1 MRATAKGSALLIFI
15 VMMVLLTGCK
25 TTYSHD
31 FVDNQTFLDDEGAWV
46 TDGSDYSFTPSGLLL
61 EDMALSAPVAFKG
74 DFECT
79 FEFEIELPET
89 DTDYVD
95 FTLFMIDGD
104 ANSIG
109 HHTGIV
115 TEYFDL
121 LSARHSVG
129 QGANPNIWDNRS
141 WGPDGMED
149 GVNEFTIIR
158 TGNAINVL
166 INGLSTWNFAL
177 DSGNV
182 AEYYRPYLYVRHT
195 GFTADAGFYLKN
207 VKVKYEKGNSI

>member
-1 MRATAKGSALLIFI
+1 MRAMAKGSVLLVAVVMVALLA
-15 VMMVLLTGCK
+15 GCK

-31 FVDNQTFLDDEGAWV
+31 FIDNQTFLGDDGAWI
-46 TDGSDYSFTPSGLLL
+46 TDGTDYSFATDGLLID
-61 EDMALSAPVAFKG
+61 DMALSAPIAFKG
-74 DFECT
+74 DFECN
-79 FEFEIELPET
+79 FEFEIELPES

-95 FTLFMIDGD
+95 FTLFMINGD

-109 HHTGIV
+109 HHAGIV

-121 LSARHSVG
+121 LTARHSIG
-129 QGANPNIWDNRS
+129 QGANPNIWDDRS
-141 WGPDGMED
+141 WGPDGMEY
-149 GVNEFTIIR
+149 GVNEFTIQR

-166 INGLSTWNFAL
+166 INGLSTWTFTI
-177 DSGNV
+177 DSGNL

-195 GFTADAGFYLKN
+195 GFTADAGFYLRS

>member
-1 MRATAKGSALLIFI
+1 MRAIVKGTILVIIIMLVA
-15 VMMVLLTGCK
+15 LLTGCK
-25 TTYSHD
+25 VTYSHD
-31 FVDNQTFLDDEGAWV
+31 FADEQTFLDEEGNWG
-46 TDGSDYSFTPSGLLL
+46 TEGSDYSFSDKGLLID
-61 EDMALSAPVAFKG
+61 DMAMAAPISFKG

-79 FEFEIELPET
+79 FEFEIELPVT

-95 FTLFMIDGD
+95 FTFFIVDGSVS
-104 ANSIG
+104 SIG
-109 HHTGIV
+109 HHAGIV

-121 LSARHSVG
+121 ITARHSVG
-129 QGANPNIWDNRS
+129 QGANPNIWDDRS

-149 GVNEFTIIR
+149 GVNEFTIRR

-166 INGLSTWNFAL
+166 INGFSTGNFNI
-177 DSGNV
+177 DGGNL

-195 GFTADAGFYLKN
+195 GFTADAGFYLSS